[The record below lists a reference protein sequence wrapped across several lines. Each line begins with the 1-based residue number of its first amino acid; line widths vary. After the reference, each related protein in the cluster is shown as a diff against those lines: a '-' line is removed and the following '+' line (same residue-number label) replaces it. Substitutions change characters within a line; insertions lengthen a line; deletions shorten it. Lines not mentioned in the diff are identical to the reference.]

1 MIPNEARRGLSPGSL
16 TLWGRNMETANDNR
30 MALLCVHLD
39 QAARWADR
47 ALWGASMNKEFCS
60 EQMFNSMQKAAE
72 ILGLHMV
79 SRAPV
84 ETAPVP
90 SDRPCAEVNPVLWA
104 YFSRVTGRNGDP
116 SAVWS
121 EADVV
126 QCLDGKLSD
135 RP

>member
-1 MIPNEARRGLSPGSL
+1 
-16 TLWGRNMETANDNR
+16 METANDNR
-30 MALLCVHLD
+30 LTLLWVHLD

-47 ALWGASMNKEFCS
+47 AVWGASMNKEFCS
-60 EQMFNSMQKAAE
+60 EQMLNSLRKATDV
-72 ILGLHMV
+72 LGLRLVASEPTV

-84 ETAPVP
+84 ETAPIP

-126 QCLDGKLSD
+126 QCLDGKMSD